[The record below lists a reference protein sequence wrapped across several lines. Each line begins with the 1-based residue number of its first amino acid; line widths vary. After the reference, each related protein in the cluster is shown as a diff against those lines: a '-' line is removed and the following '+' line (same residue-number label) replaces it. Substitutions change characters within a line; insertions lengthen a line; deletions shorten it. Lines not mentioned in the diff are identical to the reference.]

1 MDHIRLG
8 RLPRTVKWNQVV
20 SLIDSGASISDV
32 ALAALDASRKGLQTA
47 SKDPTLVYSIWL
59 LTQIPLAA
67 KGQNFSEELRQRG
80 LEVSPQPTLMEMV
93 GAFSDAVDAYTRRQG
108 IRSDLGEMAQLAA
121 VESLTKLAGEKTRS
135 LFGATPEDVQ
145 RAVRSFSTT
154 KEFGTLGR
162 HFFSRFLGRYLTY
175 FLSRELSN
183 HVGRGQRFA
192 NIQEHSAFNQA
203 IDLYCRQAARIVQE
217 FAGGWF
223 SKTNYEG
230 GIDLKKASDFAFVAL
245 KKIRDEL
252 AKGEQF
258 NERGERAT
266 T

>member
-1 MDHIRLG
+1 MGHIRLG

-20 SLIDSGASISDV
+20 SLIDSGASTADI
-32 ALAALDASRKGLQTA
+32 ALVALDASRKGLQTA

-67 KGQNFSEELRQRG
+67 KGQGFSEELRQRG
-80 LEVSPQPTLMEMV
+80 LEVSEQPTLMEVV
-93 GAFSDAVDAYTRRQG
+93 GAFTDAVDAYTSRQG
-108 IRSDLGEMAQLAA
+108 ARSDLGEMAQLAA
-121 VESLTKLAGEKTRS
+121 VESLTKLVGEKTRS
-135 LFGATPEDVQ
+135 LFGATAADVQ
-145 RAVRSFSTT
+145 RAARSFSTT

-162 HFFSRFLGRYLTY
+162 DFFSRFLGRYLSY

-203 IDLYCRQAARIVQE
+203 LDIHCRQAARIVEE

-223 SKTNYEG
+223 SKTHYEG
-230 GIDLKKASDFAFVAL
+230 GIDLKKAGDFAFVAL
-245 KKIRDEL
+245 KKIRSEL

-258 NERGERAT
+258 NEQ
-266 T
+266 

>member
-1 MDHIRLG
+1 MGHIRLG

-20 SLIDSGASISDV
+20 ILIDSGASAADIAS
-32 ALAALDASRKGLQTA
+32 AALEASRKGLQSA
-47 SKDPTLVYSIWL
+47 HKDPTLIYSLWL
-59 LTQIPLAA
+59 LTQVPLAA

-80 LEVSPQPTLMEMV
+80 LEVSPQPTLMEVV

-135 LFGATPEDVQ
+135 LFGATPEGVQ
-145 RAVRSFSTT
+145 RAFRSFSTT

-162 HFFSRFLGRYLTY
+162 DFFSRFLGRYLTY

-203 IDLYCRQAARIVQE
+203 LDLYCRQAARIVEE

-223 SKTNYEG
+223 SKTHYEG
-230 GIDLKKASDFAFVAL
+230 GIDLRKAGDFAFVAL
-245 KKIRDEL
+245 KKIRSEL
-252 AKGEQF
+252 AKGEQL
-258 NERGERAT
+258 NE
-266 T
+266 

>member
-1 MDHIRLG
+1 
-8 RLPRTVKWNQVV
+8 VV
-20 SLIDSGASISDV
+20 SLIYSGASTAVI
-32 ALAALDASRKGLQTA
+32 ALAALDASRKGLQNA
-47 SKDPTLVYSIWL
+47 SKDPTLIYSIWL

-67 KGQNFSEELRQRG
+67 KGRSFSEELRQRG
-80 LEVSPQPTLMEMV
+80 IEVSQQPTLMEVV
-93 GAFSDAVDAYTRRQG
+93 GAFTDAVDAYTRRQG

-121 VESLTKLAGEKTRS
+121 VESLTKLAGEKTMS

-145 RAVRSFSTT
+145 RAVGSFSTT

-162 HFFSRFLGRYLTY
+162 DFFSRFLGRYLTY

-192 NIQEHSAFNQA
+192 NIQEHSAFNQTL
-203 IDLYCRQAARIVQE
+203 DLYCRQAARIVKE

-223 SKTNYEG
+223 SKANYEG
-230 GIDLKKASDFAFVAL
+230 GIDLKKAGDFAFVAL

-252 AKGEQF
+252 AKGDQPNEQ
-258 NERGERAT
+258 
-266 T
+266 

>member
-1 MDHIRLG
+1 MGHIRLG

-20 SLIDSGASISDV
+20 SLIDSGASTAEI
-32 ALAALDASRKGLQTA
+32 ALVALDASRKGLQAA
-47 SKDPTLVYSIWL
+47 SKDPTLIYSVWL

-67 KGQNFSEELRQRG
+67 KGQNFFEELRQRG
-80 LEVSPQPTLMEMV
+80 LKVSRQPTLMEVV
-93 GAFSDAVDAYTRRQG
+93 GAFTNAVDTYTRRQG
-108 IRSDLGEMAQLAA
+108 ARSDLGEMAQLAA

-135 LFGATPEDVQ
+135 LFRAAPEDVQ

-162 HFFSRFLGRYLTY
+162 DFFSRFLGRYLTY

-183 HVGRGQRFA
+183 HVGPGQRFA

-203 IDLYCRQAARIVQE
+203 LDLYCRQAARIVKE

-223 SKTNYEG
+223 SKANYEG
-230 GIDLKKASDFAFVAL
+230 GIDLKKAGDFAFVAL
-245 KKIRDEL
+245 KKIRSEL
-252 AKGEQF
+252 AKADHSDG
-258 NERGERAT
+258 
-266 T
+266 

>member
-1 MDHIRLG
+1 MGHIRLG

-20 SLIDSGASISDV
+20 SLIDSGASTADI
-32 ALAALDASRKGLQTA
+32 ALVALDASRKGLQTA

-67 KGQNFSEELRQRG
+67 KGQDFSEELRQRG
-80 LEVSPQPTLMEMV
+80 LEVSTQPSLMEVV
-93 GAFSDAVDAYTRRQG
+93 GAFTVAVDAYTSAIG
-108 IRSDLGEMAQLAA
+108 KKSDLGEMAQLAA
-121 VESLTKLAGEKTRS
+121 VESLTKLVGGKTRT

-162 HFFSRFLGRYLTY
+162 DFFSRFLGRYLTY

-230 GIDLKKASDFAFVAL
+230 VIDLKKAGDFAFVAL
-245 KKIRDEL
+245 KKIRGEL
-252 AKGEQF
+252 AKGDQPNEQ
-258 NERGERAT
+258 
-266 T
+266 

>member
-1 MDHIRLG
+1 MGHIRLG

-20 SLIDSGASISDV
+20 SLIDSGASTADIALV
-32 ALAALDASRKGLQTA
+32 AFDASRKGLQTA
-47 SKDPTLVYSIWL
+47 SKDPTLIYSLWL
-59 LTQIPLAA
+59 LTQVPLAA

-80 LEVSPQPTLMEMV
+80 LEVSPQPTLMEVV
-93 GAFSDAVDAYTRRQG
+93 GAFTDAVDAYTRRQG

-135 LFGATPEDVQ
+135 LFGATPEDVH
-145 RAVRSFSTT
+145 RAVRSFSTA

-162 HFFSRFLGRYLTY
+162 DFFSRFLGRYLTY

-183 HVGRGQRFA
+183 HVGRGQRFV

-203 IDLYCRQAARIVQE
+203 LDIYCRQAARIVEE

-223 SKTNYEG
+223 SKTHYEG
-230 GIDLKKASDFAFVAL
+230 GIDLKKAGDFAFVAL
-245 KKIRDEL
+245 KKIRSEL
-252 AKGEQF
+252 AKGEQL
-258 NERGERAT
+258 NEQ
-266 T
+266 

>member
-1 MDHIRLG
+1 MGHIRLG

-20 SLIDSGASISDV
+20 SLIDSGASSADI
-32 ALAALDASRKGLQTA
+32 ALVALDASRKGLQTA
-47 SKDPTLVYSIWL
+47 SKDPTLIYSVWL

-67 KGQNFSEELRQRG
+67 KGRNFSEELRQRG
-80 LEVSPQPTLMEMV
+80 LEVSPQPTLMEVV
-93 GAFSDAVDAYTRRQG
+93 GAFTDAVDAYARRQG
-108 IRSDLGEMAQLAA
+108 TRSDLGEMAQLAA

-154 KEFGTLGR
+154 KEFSALGR
-162 HFFSRFLGRYLTY
+162 DFFSKFLGRYLTY

-203 IDLYCRQAARIVQE
+203 LDVYCRQAARIVKE

-223 SKTNYEG
+223 SKTHYEG
-230 GIDLKKASDFAFVAL
+230 GIDLKKAGDFAFVAL
-245 KKIRDEL
+245 KKIRSEL
-252 AKGEQF
+252 AKGEQL
-258 NERGERAT
+258 NEE
-266 T
+266 

>member
-1 MDHIRLG
+1 MGHIRLG
-8 RLPRTVKWNQVV
+8 RLPRTVKWKQVV
-20 SLIDSGASISDV
+20 SLIDSGASTADI
-32 ALAALDASRKGLQTA
+32 ALVALDASWKGLQNA
-47 SKDPTLVYSIWL
+47 SKDPTLIYSVWL

-80 LEVSPQPTLMEMV
+80 LEVSPQPTLMEVV
-93 GAFSDAVDAYTRRQG
+93 GAFTDAVDAYTRKLG
-108 IRSDLGEMAQLAA
+108 ARSDLGEMAQLAA

-162 HFFSRFLGRYLTY
+162 DFFSRFLGRYLTY

-183 HVGRGQRFA
+183 HVGPGQRFA

-203 IDLYCRQAARIVQE
+203 LDMYCRQAARIVQE

-230 GIDLKKASDFAFVAL
+230 GIDLKKAGDFAFVAL
-245 KKIRDEL
+245 KKIRSEL
-252 AKGEQF
+252 AKGEQL
-258 NERGERAT
+258 NEQ
-266 T
+266 

>member
-1 MDHIRLG
+1 MGHIRLG

-20 SLIDSGASISDV
+20 SLIESGASTTEI

-47 SKDPTLVYSIWL
+47 SKDPTLIYSIWL

-67 KGQNFSEELRQRG
+67 KGKNFSEELRQRG
-80 LEVSPQPTLMEMV
+80 LEVSEQPTLMEVV
-93 GAFSDAVDAYTRRQG
+93 GAFTDAVDAYTSRQG
-108 IRSDLGEMAQLAA
+108 ARSDLGEMAQLAA

-135 LFGATPEDVQ
+135 LFGVTPEDVQ
-145 RAVRSFSTT
+145 RAVGSFSTS
-154 KEFGTLGR
+154 KEFSALGR
-162 HFFSRFLGRYLTY
+162 DFFSRFLGRYLTY
-175 FLSRELSN
+175 FLSRKLSD
-183 HVGRGQRFA
+183 HVGRGQRFV

-203 IDLYCRQAARIVQE
+203 LDIYCRQAARIVEE

-230 GIDLKKASDFAFVAL
+230 VIDLKKAGDFAFVAL
-245 KKIRDEL
+245 KKIRGEL

-258 NERGERAT
+258 NEQ
-266 T
+266 